1 MSIQSYFLN
10 KSVIMLFQ
18 NRSELIKSIEI
29 LIDNS
34 VKFEVD
40 ERDAKIFQLQEKL
53 KEYNDFKK
61 KIERLET
68 NEKQLRRLV
77 EVYGEMLE

>member
-1 MSIQSYFLN
+1 
-10 KSVIMLFQ
+10 MLFQ